1 MESVSGKPEDHIL
14 TSSHHHILQIRHGE
28 RADHAL
34 HLKIEFP
41 IKFDPPLTPLGL
53 QQAKE
58 TGEYLL
64 GYLKTHKFDEVRLDA
79 SPFLRTLMTAAGIAK
94 VLGLP
99 KIFVNHNFCEWMDMM
114 FFDKNPLPEIMS
126 RRPDI
131 FPKHKIVEEYL
142 QGIDFEDT
150 DYGIEEALTYYP
162 EN

>member
-1 MESVSGKPEDHIL
+1 MESVAGKPEDHIL
-14 TSSHHHILQIRHGE
+14 ASSHHHILQIRHGE

-64 GYLKTHKFDEVRLDA
+64 EYLKIHKFDEVRLDA

-99 KIFVNHNFCEWMDMM
+99 KI
-114 FFDKNPLPEIMS
+114 
-126 RRPDI
+126 
-131 FPKHKIVEEYL
+131 
-142 QGIDFEDT
+142 
-150 DYGIEEALTYYP
+150 
-162 EN
+162 

>member
-1 MESVSGKPEDHIL
+1 M
-14 TSSHHHILQIRHGE
+14 
-28 RADHAL
+28 
-34 HLKIEFP
+34 
-41 IKFDPPLTPLGL
+41 